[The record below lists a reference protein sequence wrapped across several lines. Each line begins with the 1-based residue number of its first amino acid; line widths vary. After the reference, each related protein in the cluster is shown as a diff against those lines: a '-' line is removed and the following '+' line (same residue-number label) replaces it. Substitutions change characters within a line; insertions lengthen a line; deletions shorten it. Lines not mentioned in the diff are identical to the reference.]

1 MTDIIAHLGGDA
13 NRDQFIERV
22 KQLQKDVEAQEEP
35 TGQKLLDKL
44 RKAVDDA
51 MMKMYWDMQ
60 RDALEATDRLKNP
73 IKAVGLESIIEK
85 GGYKDLPRM
94 GFCDGY
100 RDLAKKE
107 EAVQTTT
114 LEVDKKARAER
125 TQSILRET
133 LTVID
138 AAERAAEL
146 IGCEL
151 TIQTL
156 EYRDYGTTVA
166 FTIRKTVVPTDD
178 KYKDSF
184 GPAIAEE
191 R

>member
-1 MTDIIAHLGGDA
+1 MTDMIAHLGGDA

-22 KQLQKDVEAQEEP
+22 KQLQKEREDQEGL
-35 TGQKLLDKL
+35 TDQRLLDKL
-44 RKAVDDA
+44 RQAVDDA
-51 MMKMYWDMQ
+51 LMKMYWELQQDYSRSVEQ
-60 RDALEATDRLKNP
+60 KGSFKLEGLQGLREQLDREGLLASGLLKERNQ
-73 IKAVGLESIIEK
+73 K
-85 GGYKDLPRM
+85 
-94 GFCDGY
+94 
-100 RDLAKKE
+100 
-107 EAVQTTT
+107 VQTTT
-114 LEVDKKARAER
+114 LDAAKKERAER

-156 EYRDYGTTVA
+156 EYKDYGTTVA

>member
-1 MTDIIAHLGGDA
+1 MTDFMARLGGDTD
-13 NRDQFIERV
+13 RDQFIERV
-22 KQLQKDVEAQEEP
+22 KQLQKERETQEEP

-60 RDALEATDRLKNP
+60 RDALKAADRLKGP
-73 IKAVGLESIIEK
+73 TTLVGIREQFDRE
-85 GGYKDLPRM
+85 
-94 GFCDGY
+94 GF
-100 RDLAKKE
+100 LASGIASKE
-107 EAVQTTT
+107 RNQAMDIDQTTG
-114 LEVDKKARAER
+114 LRAKAGQR

-156 EYRDYGTTVA
+156 EYKDYGTTVA

-184 GPAIAEE
+184 GPAISDEQ
-191 R
+191 